1 MIDPSIERQ
10 LNQFEKP
17 PPSPLYAPGLP
28 TNGWLTSPY
37 ASEPIKTN
45 VVPKTFNR
53 PPTVFNRSQN
63 LEVPREI
70 NNPY

>member
-10 LNQFEKP
+10 LNQFERP
-17 PPSPLYAPGLP
+17 PPSPMYAPGLP

-37 ASEPIKTN
+37 TIQTN
-45 VVPKTFNR
+45 VVYQNLNR
-53 PPTVFNRSQN
+53 PPTVFNRSQS